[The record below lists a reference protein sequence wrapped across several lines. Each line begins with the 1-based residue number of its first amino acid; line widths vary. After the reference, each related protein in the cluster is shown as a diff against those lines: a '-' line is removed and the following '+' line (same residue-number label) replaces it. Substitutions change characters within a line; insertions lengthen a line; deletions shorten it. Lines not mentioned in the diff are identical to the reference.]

1 MRGIVLID
9 DIGQGLIM
17 KKAGDR
23 EFAVEGLRRL
33 QILRSLSAR
42 GTAFNCFRC
51 VITISYKHL
60 LYTTSYS
67 NS

>member
-1 MRGIVLID
+1 MEIMRGIVLID

-42 GTAFNCFRC
+42 GTASI
-51 VITISYKHL
+51 VSGA
-60 LYTTSYS
+60 
-67 NS
+67 